1 MVVYVKLYGHKS
13 WAADQP
19 LGERKLF
26 SELAWS
32 ACTEKCLVNLIGIQ
46 KRNLTSR
53 VNAFYSCQST
63 WEQLVMHGMIVYVC
77 WLVLCFYR
85 SVAFSRLLRVK
96 MACVSSSD
104 SRAIEYV
111 KKENPQLSYDFQ

>member
-1 MVVYVKLYGHKS
+1 
-13 WAADQP
+13 
-19 LGERKLF
+19 
-26 SELAWS
+26 
-32 ACTEKCLVNLIGIQ
+32 
-46 KRNLTSR
+46 
-53 VNAFYSCQST
+53 
-63 WEQLVMHGMIVYVC
+63 MHGMIVYVC

-111 KKENPQLSYDFQ
+111 KKENPQLSYDFQRRVVKGVFSKRESVLRLRFTSIFLKKDQVADKRRGIYFSA